1 MVTLVDCTGPEV
13 IPQRCSCSLDLA
25 VIDLD
30 RAELS
35 ILAAFPLKEY
45 AALGV
50 VVAVAVDDEVLAEV
64 VVAHGTCRFGLD
76 YAEMMH
82 STREMILDWQLA
94 T

>member
-1 MVTLVDCTGPEV
+1 MTLVDCTGPEV
-13 IPQRCSCSLDLA
+13 IPRRCSCSLDLA

-45 AALGV
+45 ATLGV
-50 VVAVAVDDEVLAEV
+50 VVAVDDEVLAEV

-76 YAEMMH
+76 YAEMTH

>member
-1 MVTLVDCTGPEV
+1 MTLVDCTGPEV

-50 VVAVAVDDEVLAEV
+50 VVAVDDEVLAEV

-76 YAEMMH
+76 YAEMTH
-82 STREMILDWQLA
+82 LTREMILDWQLV

>member
-13 IPQRCSCSLDLA
+13 IPRRCSCSLDLA

-35 ILAAFPLKEY
+35 ILAVFPLKEY
-45 AALGV
+45 ATLGV
-50 VVAVAVDDEVLAEV
+50 VVAVDDEVLAEV

-76 YAEMMH
+76 YAEMTH

>member
-1 MVTLVDCTGPEV
+1 MTLVDCTGPEV
-13 IPQRCSCSLDLA
+13 IPRRCSCFPDLA

-76 YAEMMH
+76 YAEMTH

>member
-1 MVTLVDCTGPEV
+1 MTLVDCTGPEV

-45 AALGV
+45 ATLGV
-50 VVAVAVDDEVLAEV
+50 VVAVDDEVLAEV

-76 YAEMMH
+76 YAEMTH
-82 STREMILDWQLA
+82 LTREMILDWQLA

>member
-1 MVTLVDCTGPEV
+1 MVDCTGLEA
-13 IPQRCSCSLDLA
+13 IPRRCSCSLDLA
-25 VIDLD
+25 VIAAIVLD
-30 RAELS
+30 RAELP

-50 VVAVAVDDEVLAEV
+50 VVVVAVDDEVPAEV

-82 STREMILDWQLA
+82 STREMILDWQMA